1 MIAGGRRSTRERTRT
16 HERQRRNDPA
26 RATGRPRHGAGRGD
40 VHPARH
46 PAPGPRPAG
55 ERRAAPDH
63 PGRGLQG
70 PERRQYPARA
80 LPGGARPG
88 EDPRLRGALPRGMV
102 GQASRRVR
110 LDRQGRHPRRVA
122 VSDAGPPRRRD
133 GERAGRRPRLLAAF
147 RDGRGVHLSGRP
159 EHPARGA
166 LPRDRVGAHHLASA
180 GDGAGVRDVRHPGG
194 HGVPLLH
201 PLGYPRGRFGPT
213 VRYPTSHTTS
223 WDEWGKPPPWA

>member
-1 MIAGGRRSTRERTRT
+1 MNDNVEMIRLAPPAALDMALGEAMFTQRAIRRLDPDRPVSDEQIRTIL
-16 HERQRRNDPA
+16 
-26 RATGRPRHGAGRGD
+26 
-40 VHPARH
+40 
-46 PAPGPRPAG
+46 
-55 ERRAAPDH
+55 
-63 PGRGLQG
+63 GRGLQG
-70 PERRQYPARA
+70 PERRQHPARA

-133 GERAGRRPRLLAAF
+133 GERAGRHPRLLAAF

-201 PLGYPRGRFGPT
+201 PARLPARAIRPHRALPDLAHHLLGRVGEAAP
-213 VRYPTSHTTS
+213 V
-223 WDEWGKPPPWA
+223 A

>member
-1 MIAGGRRSTRERTRT
+1 MFTQRAIRRLDPDRPVSDEQLRTILDAGSKAPNGANT
-16 HERQRRNDPA
+16 QPA
-26 RATGRPRHGAGRGD
+26 RFL
-40 VHPARH
+40 V
-46 PAPGPRPAG
+46 
-55 ERRAAPDH
+55 
-63 PGRGLQG
+63 
-70 PERRQYPARA
+70 
-80 LPGGARPG
+80 GARPG

-147 RDGRGVHLSGRP
+147 RDGRGVYLSGRP

-201 PLGYPRGRFGPT
+201 PARLPARAIRPH
-213 VRYPTSHTTS
+213 RAYPTSHTTS